1 MLFGEFVALPSEK
14 DRQVEEAGK
23 AERTLRVTS
32 ARGTFPFAGFDS
44 FEGENFTASCN
55 SLEVILH

>member
-32 ARGTFPFAGFDS
+32 ARGTFPFAVLTRLR
-44 FEGENFTASCN
+44 EKI
-55 SLEVILH
+55 SLHLVIL